1 MFERQRIDLVA
12 MIAFAHVH
20 LAHQPDED
28 GKAADPLVAV
38 GEAGQLG
45 ADVEIGFLD
54 AHAHGV
60 SRR

>member
-1 MFERQRIDLVA
+1 MVTL
-12 MIAFAHVH
+12 AHMH
-20 LAHQPDED
+20 LADQADEH
-28 GKAADPLVAV
+28 GKAADSLVAI
-38 GEAGQLG
+38 GEVAELG